1 VTTEAASAIQRRWR
15 RHCADAAAV
24 AAARAITTARRLAL
38 ARAAR
43 HTAAES
49 ARRAARAHE
58 VAAAEA
64 AQRSAQRSRD
74 RAALL
79 AAATREAE
87 RLHRPRLL
95 RRTVLPVLRSWRT
108 AAVAERRARAVS
120 SWWCAA
126 VLQAWR
132 SAAKVCDSSSSASA
146 VCTLVVCRS
155 NQFITVFYALSAQCE

>member
-1 VTTEAASAIQRRWR
+1 VTTEAAAAIQHRWR
-15 RHCADAAAV
+15 RHRADAAAV
-24 AAARAITTARRLAL
+24 ATARAITTARRLAL

-43 HTAAES
+43 HTAAET

-58 VAAAEA
+58 VAAAEE

-95 RRTVLPVLRSWRT
+95 QRTVLPVLSCWRT

-120 SWWCAA
+120 SRWCAA
-126 VLQAWR
+126 VLLAWR
-132 SAAKVCDSSSSASA
+132 SAAKVCDSSLCCVYTGSI
-146 VCTLVVCRS
+146 LVYSV
-155 NQFITVFYALSAQCE
+155 Y